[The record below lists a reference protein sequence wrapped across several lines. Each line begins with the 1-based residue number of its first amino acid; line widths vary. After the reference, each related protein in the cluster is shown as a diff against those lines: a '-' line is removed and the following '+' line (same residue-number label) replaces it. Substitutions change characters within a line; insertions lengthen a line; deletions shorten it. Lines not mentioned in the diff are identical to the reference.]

1 MKLAKKSSAAPKTAI
16 PQPNRESALLLVDLQ
31 NDFFPGG
38 AMGVNGAD
46 TLLPTINTYIQFFS
60 NHGFPVLATRDWHS
74 PEHCSFT
81 EQNGE
86 LPIHCVQ
93 GSRGAQLHAQLV
105 MPPGTMVISKGTNPK
120 KDAYSGFDGTS
131 LSDRLEDLG
140 SKTIFV
146 LGLATDHCVKQTVL
160 DGIKLGLQV
169 IVLEDATRGVNRQP
183 EDSQNALQEMAT
195 AGAIRATAKD
205 LGIQLP
211 PA

>member
-1 MKLAKKSSAAPKTAI
+1 MKLAKKSVSGPKTTI
-16 PQPNRESALLLVDLQ
+16 PQPGRESALLLIDLQ

-38 AMGVNGAD
+38 AMGVDGAD
-46 TLLPTINTYIQFFS
+46 ALLSTINAYIQFFS
-60 NHGFPVLATRDWHS
+60 SHGFPILATRDWHA
-74 PEHCSFT
+74 PDHCSFT
-81 EQNGE
+81 EQNGA
-86 LPIHCVQ
+86 LPVHCVQ

-105 MPPGTMVISKGTNPK
+105 MPPGTMVISKGTNPQ
-120 KDAYSGFDGTS
+120 KDAYSGFDATS

-140 SKTIFV
+140 VKTLYA
-146 LGLATDHCVKQTVL
+146 LGLATDYCVKQTVL

-183 EDSQNALQEMAT
+183 EDSQNALQEMSN

-211 PA
+211 HS